1 MKTFRIILDKKEQEL
16 LQADP
21 SHETLL
27 PEWDLTSSYL
37 TPDSPP
43 LLFCGDRLIG
53 FGSRTIFAVNIY
65 TGEEIHTAG
74 TMNQGGFPYPL
85 SSQRGE
91 PHLTYSSGFLYF
103 MDGRKL
109 QAVSIMD
116 GAPKDNWLSPTIDRV
131 VGLKAYQDIIT
142 VVYLDLNGSTC
153 VQGFTAQDGSKTW
166 GPYITSRQSPGEII
180 VGTGAVYFV
189 AEGNL
194 FAVNTDKGNTR
205 FSMQSSSTGIP
216 TPNLNQTIS
225 PLISSKTIVC
235 VGDKIYGLDPI
246 NGAKVWEF
254 TSQNASGSITWL
266 TALNDSLDT
275 IVASNSR
282 GEVYAL
288 KAATGQ
294 VIWRSVLTASGKPTI
309 AGNEV
314 YIDIPQQEN
323 IYVLSLSDGTT
334 SAIYNLAGNVSKA
347 RPVLGN
353 GHLFI
358 PTDDGLLHAVPYG
371 DQNAAYF
378 DGVSAWIDASSKYR
392 QNSDP
397 NSLFGFSSDEFSIE
411 AWVRSSIGGCILSG
425 KSETRNTFLMSL
437 DQDGSI
443 CFAVMGSNQI
453 DNDAAVSTKT
463 WAVDGFWHHLAVVRQ
478 RMNVVMYLDGISIP
492 VNLLQ
497 QRKRADD
504 ALQEQYGNISFLNG
518 KPYRCAD
525 PPDTLPQGLSIR
537 GQNSL
542 AIGALYSDFNG
553 SVAIDH
559 YFEGLLREVRIW
571 DKPLEP
577 ASVISRKGAE
587 LNDLLPNLVGNWHLN
602 FDWKHDSTKTTSGDA
617 SFKNSVYLQE
627 VDAVFHKANSCP
639 TELAMDIS
647 AFPFQLEQESL
658 CWPYT
663 GQWQSR
669 GQSKISSPP
678 AVLSGGT
685 ICFTDEEAIYGVA
698 KSTGLRKWGISLTGK
713 YSSPVSYLDKV
724 YLMTENFQEGLI
736 EIDGDTGEKRI
747 LDQFKGIITKEMGNR
762 VPAPA
767 ISDRYITALSPDGY
781 VWVLDKTLASI
792 DDSHKL
798 HLGDCPDNLT
808 IQGNWILATTE
819 TKGSF
824 TLHIIDASAR
834 VLSPKSIPVNSP
846 VYHID
851 NMNVYCVYQG
861 SLSVFVLPELA
872 APKYKTTSVE
882 GSKITGLETSSD
894 ENLLVVTTSVGMV
907 YGLSFA
913 TLDLRWMTTL
923 PEKPGASN
931 MINGINP
938 PTIDGRKVFVNSP
951 SGTVAAIDGRSGDLL
966 GLFYEKNPIST
977 PMIIDNGT
985 ALFGCANA
993 TASQYLDG
1001 ALHSI
1006 AFGKTYALRLG
1017 LDIYGNEVTEQNYAV
1032 IENSNILEL
1041 MNVAECSVEAWVNT
1055 TKGGDILYCFPSKE
1069 NNFGLHLFVDS
1080 DGKIGYTMIYIDEQT
1095 QKWNKIAGL
1104 TDLSKACNGKWHHI
1118 ATRLSTVSGLQIYL
1132 DGTPQDIEKSND
1144 IIAEPVNLDTGT
1156 KVFIGGSDT
1165 GVLTDK
1171 VVYYRGMIAEVR
1183 LWDTY
1188 LSVDEISNH
1197 MHIKLHGDEPS
1208 LLCYWN
1214 FATLGINDTAPGKFD
1229 GKLLSDNKNGCYWIT
1244 DLPFNEP
1251 NYPYLTT
1258 KASICSIP
1266 DTGSTTYSL
1275 DIYAYKADN
1284 TALSNC
1290 DLELWYIKH
1299 AKDAGPDSIDII
1311 SGVKSATLAY
1321 VTPDHEALSKNR
1333 FTVTTDN
1340 YGKAS
1345 LQITTSFPNHGP
1357 SLDLRSSF
1365 MTTNERYHLNVLI
1378 DNQKL
1383 TRPAPPVLTAQSSLM
1398 QDYSYS
1404 PGGTIDSS
1412 NSRNTYRTILKVSTA
1427 DGDPV
1432 VGEALEISALEHL
1445 AIEVSGTEYQISPQN
1460 SYPFKTDY
1468 NGELI
1473 VVVEAKEIKV
1483 ADLSVHAGY
1492 MHTGECVTVS
1502 IDQDAHTKLA
1512 NLSADDMSQPRMTNW
1527 KPDSQGGP
1535 EKSTMLDNN
1544 YKSHAGEISQS
1555 VRHVMSS
1562 VNQQPASC
1570 TRLRTR
1576 NKNKLLG
1583 IHYDSNGIYIPMYQ
1597 PSIDE
1602 PSDKAKTMV
1611 TMDHIMRVLPS
1622 DPDAITQSVKSQSG
1636 NALGFVFDNSDP
1648 SGLRFSYIS
1657 NTQELTGEMGN
1668 PGLIHPIG
1676 TEILLGGLFSWIKRA
1691 FNAVKEA
1698 AAAALRAA
1706 QKLVIEIG
1714 EKVTAAIHYA
1724 DEIVHKVIHTIKD
1737 AAEVVGEFFKQLG
1750 LLIWQ
1755 IIKFLIFLFDWAA
1768 ILKTHNIIKHSL
1780 LNGLNAYRG
1789 YAKSSLKG
1797 DFNRFFELIKK
1808 SIDGSSIPDSLA
1820 TQSAT
1825 GISSQYPPDS
1835 GSKHSNSVQGKYLTS
1850 KTQEHSDYASMPKNS
1865 SSPEGGNPLDQFD
1878 PKTTYDIIFKNL
1890 GSIVQNPSA
1899 LVSMSLSDLKKIV
1912 TDLIVALIDLAEK
1925 MADAAIDLF
1934 TEIIDGF
1941 TSIISADIYIPFI
1954 SALYKFITGSSLT
1967 LLDLFCLIIAIPLN
1981 VFYGLLTGDHFGD
1994 DFNNLPVA
2002 TADIFNSSTI
2012 NTVLFNNSGN
2022 SDDGMYR
2029 GFDYLFCIAE
2039 PFYGIFQAASDYFA
2053 LKRTQGG
2060 NPDLWEGYLN
2070 AYQSLAGC
2078 IVSVSRLGS
2087 SLYEKDKS
2095 KIDWSPVAGILLAK
2109 SIFTLGKFYYE
2120 MEIAE
2125 RPLSGKKSIFFTS
2138 LNAAM
2143 AGVVIIYSICLSDSS
2158 QVKATME
2165 YICSAIP
2172 DLLSILTIKDL
2183 RVVENPCITKGKIAA
2198 ICAVDL
2204 ACAGAVTGLH
2214 YSRCI

>member
-1 MKTFRIILDKKEQEL
+1 MKNVTIILNKKEREL
-16 LQADP
+16 LQAAP

-27 PEWDLTSSYL
+27 PEWELTSSYL
-37 TPDSPP
+37 TADSPP

-65 TGEEIHTAG
+65 TGEELNTAG
-74 TMNQGGFPYPL
+74 TINRGGFPYPL

-91 PHLTYSSGFLYF
+91 PHLTYSAGFLYF

-109 QAVSIMD
+109 QAVRVMD

-142 VVYLDLNGSTC
+142 AVYLDLNGSTC
-153 VQGFTAQDGSKTW
+153 VQGFNVQDGSEAW
-166 GPYITSRQSPGEII
+166 GPYIASRQSPGEII
-180 VGTGAVYFV
+180 LGTGAVYFV

-205 FSMQSSSTGIP
+205 FSKQASPAGTL
-216 TPNLNQTIS
+216 TPDLNQTIL
-225 PLISSKTIVC
+225 PLISPKAIVC
-235 VGDKIYGLDPI
+235 VGDQIYGLDPI
-246 NGAKVWEF
+246 NGDKIWEF
-254 TSQNASGSITWL
+254 TSPNASGSITWF
-266 TALNDSLDT
+266 TALNDSLET

-288 KAATGQ
+288 KADTGQ
-294 VIWRSVLTASGKPTI
+294 VIWRSVLTAGGKPII

-323 IYVLSLSDGTT
+323 LYVLSLSDGTT
-334 SAIYNLAGNVSKA
+334 NAIYNLAGNVSKA

-392 QNSDP
+392 QNSDR
-397 NSLFGFSSDEFSIE
+397 NSLFDFSSDEISIE

-425 KSETRNTFLMSL
+425 MSETGNTFLMSL
-437 DQDGSI
+437 DEDGSI
-443 CFAVMGSNQI
+443 CFAVMGSNKI
-453 DNDAAVSTKT
+453 DSDAAVSTKT
-463 WAVDGFWHHLAVVRQ
+463 WAVDGFWHHLAVIRKG
-478 RMNVVMYLDGISIP
+478 MYVVMYLDGISIP

-497 QRKRADD
+497 QRRRADD
-504 ALQEQYGNISFLNG
+504 ALQGQYGNISFFNG
-518 KPYRCAD
+518 RPYHCAD
-525 PPDTLPQGLSIR
+525 PPATSPQGLSIK
-537 GQNSL
+537 GKNSL
-542 AIGALYSDFNG
+542 AIGALYWDFNG

-559 YFEGLLREVRIW
+559 YFQGLLREVRIW

-602 FDWKHDSTKTTSGDA
+602 FDWKHDSAKTAGDA

-627 VDAVFHKANSCP
+627 IDAVFHKANSCS

-658 CWPYT
+658 GWPYT

-669 GQSKISSPP
+669 GQSKISSTPV
-678 AVLSGGT
+678 ALSGGT
-685 ICFTDEEAIYGVA
+685 ICFTDGEAIYGIT
-698 KSTGLRKWGISLTGK
+698 KSKGLRKWGISLAGK
-713 YSSPVSYLDKV
+713 FSDPVSYQDKV
-724 YLMTENFQEGLI
+724 YLMSENFQEGLI

-747 LDQFKGIITKEMGNR
+747 LDPFKGIITKDMGNHI
-762 VPAPA
+762 PAPA
-767 ISDRYITALSPDGY
+767 VSDRYITALSPDGY
-781 VWVLDKTLASI
+781 LWVWDKTLPSI
-792 DDSHKL
+792 DDFHKL
-798 HLGDCPDNLT
+798 HLGDWPDNLT
-808 IQGNWILATTE
+808 IQGNLILATTE
-819 TKGSF
+819 IKGSY
-824 TLHIIDASAR
+824 TLHIIDASAGI
-834 VLSPKSIPVNSP
+834 LSSKNIPVDSP

-851 NMNVYCVYQG
+851 NLSLYCVYQG
-861 SLSVFVLPELA
+861 VFTVFNLPELA
-872 APKYKTTSVE
+872 VPKYQTTSVE
-882 GSKITGLETSSD
+882 GTKITGLETSSD

-923 PEKPGASN
+923 PEKPGALN
-931 MINGINP
+931 TMNGINL

-951 SGTVAAIDGRSGDLL
+951 SGTVAAIDGRNGNLL
-966 GLFYEKNPIST
+966 GLFYEKNPITT

-985 ALFGCANA
+985 ALFGCADA

-1017 LDIYGNEVTEQNYAV
+1017 LDIFGNQVKDQNYAV

-1055 TKGGDILYCFPSKE
+1055 TEGGDILYCFPSKE
-1069 NNFGLHLFVDS
+1069 NKFGLHLFVDS
-1080 DGKIGYTMIYIDEQT
+1080 DGKIGYTMIYNDEQT
-1095 QKWNKIAGL
+1095 QKWNKISGL
-1104 TDLSKACNGKWHHI
+1104 TDLTKACNGKWHHI
-1118 ATRLSTVSGLQIYL
+1118 ATRLSVVSGLQIYL
-1132 DGTPQDIEKSND
+1132 DGTPQDMEKSND
-1144 IIAEPVNLDTGT
+1144 IIAEPVNLATGT
-1156 KVFIGGSDT
+1156 KVFIGGSNT
-1165 GVLTDK
+1165 GALTDK
-1171 VVYYRGMIAEVR
+1171 VVYYQGMIAEVR

-1188 LSVDEISNH
+1188 LSVEEISQH
-1197 MHIKLHGDEPS
+1197 MHVKLHGDEPS

-1214 FATLGINDTAPGKFD
+1214 FATLGINDIAPGKFD
-1229 GKLLSDNKNGCYWIT
+1229 GKLLPENKNGCYWIT

-1258 KASICSIP
+1258 KASVCGIP
-1266 DTGSTTYSL
+1266 GTTGSTTYSL

-1299 AKDAGPDSIDII
+1299 TKDAGPDSIDIT

-1321 VTPDHEALSKNR
+1321 VTPDHEALSQNCFR
-1333 FTVTTDN
+1333 VTTDSF
-1340 YGKAS
+1340 GKAS
-1345 LQITTSFPNHGP
+1345 LRITTSSPNHGP
-1357 SLDLRSSF
+1357 SLDLCSNF
-1365 MTTNERYHLNVLI
+1365 MTCNERYHINVLI

-1404 PGGTIDSS
+1404 SGGTIDSS

-1427 DGDPV
+1427 AGAPV
-1432 VGEALEISALEHL
+1432 VGEVLEISALEHL
-1445 AIEVSGTEYQISPQN
+1445 TIEVSGTEYPISPQN

-1473 VVVEAKEIKV
+1473 VVVEAKDIKV

-1492 MHTGECVTVS
+1492 MHAGECVTVS
-1502 IDQDAHTKLA
+1502 IDQDAHIKLA

-1570 TRLRTR
+1570 TRLRRNNR
-1576 NKNKLLG
+1576 NKILG
-1583 IHYDSNGIYIPMYQ
+1583 VHYDSNGVYIPMYQ
-1597 PSIDE
+1597 PSVDV
-1602 PSDKAKTMV
+1602 PSDKAKTLV
-1611 TMDHIMRVLPS
+1611 TMNHIMRLLPS
-1622 DPDAITQSVKSQSG
+1622 DPDAIAQSVKSQSG
-1636 NALGFVFDNSDP
+1636 KALGFVLDNSDP
-1648 SGLRFSYIS
+1648 SGFRFSYLS
-1657 NTQELTGEMGN
+1657 NTQDLREEMGN
-1668 PGLIHPIG
+1668 PGMIHPIG
-1676 TEILLGGLFSWIKRA
+1676 AEMLLGGLFSWVKRA
-1691 FNAVKEA
+1691 LNAVKDA

-1755 IIKFLIFLFDWAA
+1755 IIKFLIFLFDWGA
-1768 ILKTHNIIKHSL
+1768 ILKTHNIIKQTL
-1780 LNGLNAYRG
+1780 LGGLNAYKG
-1789 YAKSSLKG
+1789 YAKSSIKG
-1797 DFNRFFELIKK
+1797 DFNRFFELVKK
-1808 SIDGSSIPDSLA
+1808 SIDGRSIPDSLA
-1820 TQSAT
+1820 TQSAS
-1825 GISSQYPPDS
+1825 GISFQYPPDS

-1850 KTQEHSDYASMPKNS
+1850 KTQEHSDYASMPQNGS
-1865 SSPEGGNPLDQFD
+1865 WPGGETSFDKFD
-1878 PKTTYDIIFKNL
+1878 PQTIYNIILENL
-1890 GSIVQNPSA
+1890 GSVILNPSA
-1899 LVSMSLSDLKKIV
+1899 LISMSLADLKKIV
-1912 TDLIVALIDLAEK
+1912 ENLLGTLIDLTEK
-1925 MADAAIDLF
+1925 MADTAIDLF
-1934 TEIIDGF
+1934 IKIIDGF
-1941 TSIISADIYIPFI
+1941 LDLVSQDITIPFI
-1954 SALYKFITGSSLT
+1954 SALYKFITGNSLT
-1967 LLDLFCLIIAIPLN
+1967 MLDLFCLIIAIPLN
-1981 VFYGLLTGDHFGD
+1981 IFYGLVTGKHFGSEFENELTD
-1994 DFNNLPVA
+1994 DIVKMNPYLTTKSNLPIKSEGLGDSNDTYSVGWDWLFFFAELLYGSFQACLDVEGVRGRLPKFLVICQDVALFLVSLSLLFSSLREKNETGFDWTLPSLIMLGTAVITFGVIVWDAAHSTFITKAFFTTLTSSMAAAVIYYSVVKMGEGDYDSSQLPVA
-2002 TADIFNSSTI
+2002 
-2012 NTVLFNNSGN
+2012 
-2022 SDDGMYR
+2022 
-2029 GFDYLFCIAE
+2029 
-2039 PFYGIFQAASDYFA
+2039 
-2053 LKRTQGG
+2053 
-2060 NPDLWEGYLN
+2060 
-2070 AYQSLAGC
+2070 
-2078 IVSVSRLGS
+2078 
-2087 SLYEKDKS
+2087 
-2095 KIDWSPVAGILLAK
+2095 
-2109 SIFTLGKFYYE
+2109 
-2120 MEIAE
+2120 
-2125 RPLSGKKSIFFTS
+2125 
-2138 LNAAM
+2138 
-2143 AGVVIIYSICLSDSS
+2143 
-2158 QVKATME
+2158 ME
-2165 YICSAIP
+2165 YICSNISNLTRVLTLGEGNNRP
-2172 DLLSILTIKDL
+2172 RIILACCDI
-2183 RVVENPCITKGKIAA
+2183 
-2198 ICAVDL
+2198 
-2204 ACAGAVTGLH
+2204 ACAGAVAGIHLKRCV
-2214 YSRCI
+2214 YS